1 MTSVAWKDLEKR
13 VCRLFG
19 TNRRPSVGAAGWAQG
34 SDDDGTG
41 PFAIETKRTTRY
53 QLRSAWI
60 DQARRNAKKDGR
72 PWVLVIAEHG
82 DRLEPPAGAHR
93 YSYRRAV
100 AVVDVYWLAEVCQQ
114 AGLLPELEIDE
125 QETQ

>member
-1 MTSVAWKDLEKR
+1 MTSVAWKDLERR

-53 QLRSAWI
+53 QLRAAWI
-60 DQARRNAKKDGR
+60 DQARRNGKASRR
-72 PWVLVIAEHG
+72 PWMLVVSQHH
-82 DRLEPPAGAHR
+82 DRRPI
-93 YSYRRAV
+93 

-114 AGLLPELEIDE
+114 AGLLPELEINE